1 MSLHMFLKIVSIIL
15 LSFSTCHA
23 DNWSI
28 NQKKALPGEKDEN
41 RIIKWCDKETGKK
54 VRYASANIALK
65 GYEPCGSIKSVD
77 VCDENGNKFLGQ
89 VPKKGI
95 FSQCNA
101 PLVKEQEVNDQSETD
116 FTNTEGTNSKE
127 SFSDDD
133 ISLNELKREIKKVE
147 EIHNSD
153 PEVKMQILAD
163 NLMKGIF
170 GKGNKNLADLLDKK
184 KQKEMF
190 KQFVPILESYMQL
203 LDKDTQKAVKPLI
216 EHVKKTMTKK
226 P

>member
-1 MSLHMFLKIVSIIL
+1 MFLKIISIIL
-15 LSFSTCHA
+15 FIFSTCHA
-23 DNWSI
+23 DNWSL
-28 NQKKALPGEKDEN
+28 NEKKALPAEKDEN

-54 VRYASANIALK
+54 IRYASANIALA
-65 GYEPCGSIKSVD
+65 GYKPCGAIKSID

-95 FSQCNA
+95 FSKCSA
-101 PLVKEQEVNDQSETD
+101 PLIKDEIK
-116 FTNTEGTNSKE
+116 TNTEEDLASEN
-127 SFSDDD
+127 FSEDLD
-133 ISLNELKREIKKVE
+133 LNQLKKEIKKVE

-163 NLMKGIF
+163 NLMKGFF

-190 KQFVPILESYMQL
+190 KQFVPMLESYMKL
-203 LDKDTQKAVKPLI
+203 LDKDTQDAIKPLI
-216 EHVKKTMTKK
+216 EHIKKKL
-226 P
+226 